1 MADLDPY
8 RLPTDVTPIR
18 YELELAPDL
27 DAATFAGSVAIAV
40 TVHSP
45 VSEVV
50 LNALELDLDEAW
62 VIDASGERLDATV
75 RLDADSER
83 AFLGLTGELRAGTAT
98 VHVRFR
104 GILNDK
110 LHGFYRS
117 TFTDGEGATRTIATT
132 QMEATYARKAF
143 PCWDEPAHKAVF
155 SVALVVPEGT
165 TALSN
170 GAEIDRQPA
179 ADGLVRVQFADTIPM
194 STYLVAFVI
203 GPLEVTDPVDVD
215 GVPLRIA
222 HPVGKGHL
230 TPFALEVAAACLRWF
245 TNYYGI
251 PYPGGKL
258 DHVAIPDFA
267 FGAME
272 NQGCITYREV
282 LLLAEPAKATQPEL
296 LNLVDVVNHETAHMW
311 FGNLVTM
318 KWWNG
323 IWLNE
328 AFATFMEMKATEAFR
343 PDWQRW
349 IEFGL
354 SRTAAME
361 TDALDSTRPIE
372 FHVES
377 PDDAEGMF
385 DVLTYEKGG
394 AVLRMLEQFLGEDQF
409 RDGVRRY
416 LGTHAYGNTENSDL
430 WDAIEEVT
438 GQPVRRI
445 MDSWIFQGG
454 HPIISV
460 ERAGNTGLKL
470 HQERFRLSEAIDPDG
485 GQREGL
491 GDVWAIPVVL
501 RVGAADGGTR
511 ELRVLLDERETTV
524 DIGGPAGWVVANGGG
539 EGAYRVRY
547 SPELRSALVD
557 HGIGRLQV
565 LERYGILND
574 AHGATLAGTMHTSE
588 LLELTRAFAD
598 EPDGAVWKLLAA
610 VFDDLDRL
618 LEGDDREALAAHVRA
633 VAGPALRRLGFAPA
647 EGDDDRTREMRATL
661 LRTAAILG
669 EDTEA
674 IREALRLRA
683 AEVAEPGSID
693 PALAGAATAIAAHY
707 GDAEA
712 FQLGYKRYTEAATP
726 QEEVRELYNLA
737 RTRDEASFDL
747 LLARCL
753 DEIRTQN
760 APYLLRAML
769 ANRELGHRAWPFVR
783 QHWDEINERFPSNSI
798 VRMLEGVRSITDP
811 AIATDIQGF
820 FAEHEVPQGALQL
833 AQHLERQKIGVA
845 LRQRDGDALAE
856 ALHATLG

>member
-8 RLPTDVTPIR
+8 RLPTDVTPVR

-45 VSEVV
+45 VTEIV
-50 LNALELDLDEAW
+50 LNALELDIDEAW
-62 VIDASGERLDATV
+62 VLDASGERLDTTV
-75 RLDADSER
+75 RLDAESER
-83 AFLGLTGELRAGTAT
+83 AFLALPGELRAGPAT
-98 VHVRFR
+98 VHARFR

-117 TFTDGEGATRTIATT
+117 TFTDGDGATRTIATT
-132 QMEATYARKAF
+132 QMEATYARMAF

-155 SVALVVPEGT
+155 AVSLVVPT
-165 TALSN
+165 DATALSN
-170 GAEIDRQPA
+170 GAETEREPA
-179 ADGLVRVQFADTIPM
+179 GDGLVRVRFADTIPM
-194 STYLVAFVI
+194 STYLVAFVV
-203 GPLEVTDPVDVD
+203 GPLEVTEPVDVD
-215 GVPLRIA
+215 GVPIRIA

-245 TNYYGI
+245 TEYYGI
-251 PYPGGKL
+251 AYPGGKL
-258 DHVAIPDFA
+258 DHIAIPDFA

-282 LLLAEPAKATQPEL
+282 LLLAEPSKATQPEL

-377 PDDAEGMF
+377 PEDAEGMF

-394 AVLRMLEQFLGEDQF
+394 AVLRMLEQYLGEDQF

-416 LGTHAYGNTENSDL
+416 LSTHAYGNTENTDL

-454 HPIISV
+454 HPIVSI
-460 ERAGNTGLKL
+460 ERAGDGAVKL

-491 GDVWAIPVVL
+491 GDIWAIPVVL
-501 RVGAADGGTR
+501 RVGTADGTTR
-511 ELRVLLDERETTV
+511 DVRVLFDEREAVV
-524 DIGGPAGWVVANGGG
+524 DLGGPADWVVGNGGG

-547 SPELRSALVD
+547 SPDLRAALID
-557 HGIGRLQV
+557 HGIGSLAV
-565 LERYGILND
+565 LERYGVLND
-574 AHGATLAGTMHTSE
+574 AHGATLSGAMRTSE
-588 LLELTRAFAD
+588 LLELTRAYAD

-618 LEGDDREALAAHVRA
+618 LDGEDRAALAAHVRA
-633 VAGPALRRLGFAPA
+633 VAGPALRRLGFAA
-647 EGDDDRTREMRATL
+647 ADGDDDRTRELRGTL

-669 EDTEA
+669 DDTEA
-674 IREALRLRA
+674 TAEALRLRA
-683 AEVAEPGSID
+683 AELAEPGSID
-693 PALAGAATAIAAHY
+693 PALAGAATAIAAHH
-707 GDAEA
+707 GGAEA
-712 FQLGYKRYTEAATP
+712 FEQGYARYGAAATP
-726 QEEVRELYNLA
+726 QEEMRELYNLA
-737 RTRDEASFDL
+737 RTRDEGSFDRL
-747 LLARCL
+747 LDLTL
-753 DEIRTQN
+753 TELRTQN
-760 APYLLRAML
+760 APYLLRGML
-769 ANRELGHRAWPFVR
+769 ANRELGDRGWTFVR
-783 QHWDEINERFPSNSI
+783 QNWAAINDRFPSNSI
-798 VRMLEGVRSITDP
+798 VRMLEGVRTITDP
-811 AIATDIQGF
+811 ALATDVQGF
-820 FAEHEVPQGALQL
+820 FAEHEVPQGSLQL
-833 AQHLERQKIGVA
+833 AQHLERQKTGVA
-845 LRQRDGDALAE
+845 LKQRDGSALAA
-856 ALHATLG
+856 ALRS